1 MNNVFDRHP
10 ERRKGMD
17 PIFCGQVR
25 HLYEVERLSMR
36 QIAKKLGVSKKR
48 VCRVIRNEK
57 IPKPLPESILKPY
70 ERLIDQ
76 WYQEY
81 PFLKA
86 SQVYER
92 LKAYEFKGSYT
103 TVSVYTQ
110 KHRQKKRQ
118 PYHELT
124 FLPGEAA
131 QVDWIEVRLPWG
143 TAYGFAMILA
153 YSRYLYLRFYPHQS
167 LEFFLEGHIE
177 GFREMAG
184 VAHHHW
190 YDNIKT
196 VVIERSP
203 EMKFNAQFLDFA
215 RHFGFSI
222 HLCNPYRANE
232 KGRIERALRDLR
244 DYLRVNTFQD
254 LKELNRKV
262 SLWRIER
269 NQKIHRSVQKAPL
282 EALKEEKL
290 KALPAIPYRP
300 YRVVLA
306 SISKTGLVEFE
317 TNRYSVPS
325 SYAERTC
332 EIFAYPDHLEI
343 RIKGNRIAWHRR
355 RFGRKETIEDPTH
368 RETLLR
374 MTPQFK
380 AKRIYE
386 LMDRMDPAL
395 HHFLQEAGQEG
406 QNLFDIAYASFK
418 LLKHVSKAMLLSAV
432 REANRIGT
440 FNIRYVQSL
449 LQAPQPQPPTPVF
462 PQESKLL
469 DIDYE
474 RRNLK
479 DYDDL
484 L

>member
-1 MNNVFDRHP
+1 MEPMAWNQI
-10 ERRKGMD
+10 K
-17 PIFCGQVR
+17 
-25 HLYEVERLSMR
+25 HLYEVEKLSIR
-36 QIAKKLGVSKKR
+36 QIAKKLRRARKTVA
-48 VCRVIRNEK
+48 RVIHNERVMRSY
-57 IPKPLPESILKPY
+57 PDSMLRPY

-76 WYQEY
+76 WYQDY

-92 LKAYEFKGSYT
+92 LKSYGFKGSYC
-103 TVSVYTQ
+103 TVSVWTQ
-110 KHRQKKRQ
+110 KYRQKKKQ
-118 PYHELT
+118 AYHELT
-124 FLPGEAA
+124 FLPGEEA
-131 QVDWIEVRLPWG
+131 QIDWIEERLPWG
-143 TAYGFAMILA
+143 VAYGFAMILA
-153 YSRYLYLRFYPHQS
+153 YSRYLYVRFYPRQS
-167 LEFFLEGHIE
+167 LEFFLGGHIE
-177 GFREMAG
+177 AYREMGGLARR
-184 VAHHHW
+184 HR

-203 EMKFNAQFLDFA
+203 EVKFNAQFLDFA

-244 DYLRVNTFQD
+244 DFLRVNTFQD
-254 LKELNRKV
+254 LKDLNRKV

-269 NQKIHRSVQKAPL
+269 NQRIHRSTQKAPL

-306 SISKTGLVEFE
+306 PISKTGFIEFE

-325 SYAERTC
+325 SYAERSC
-332 EIFAYPDHLEI
+332 EIFVYPDHLEVMV
-343 RIKGNRIAWHRR
+343 KGNRIALHRR
-355 RFGRKETIEDPTH
+355 SFGRKEKIEDPTH

-380 AKRIYE
+380 SQRIFH
-386 LMDRMDPAL
+386 LMDQMDPAL
-395 HHFLQEAGQEG
+395 HHFLQEAGQED
-406 QNLFDIAYASFK
+406 QKPQDIAYEFFK

-440 FNIRYVQSL
+440 FKIRYVQSL
-449 LQAPQPQPPTPVF
+449 LQVPHPQPPNPVF

-479 DYDDL
+479 DYDEL

>member
-1 MNNVFDRHP
+1 MEPMVWNQI
-10 ERRKGMD
+10 K
-17 PIFCGQVR
+17 
-25 HLYEVERLSMR
+25 HLYDVEKLSIR
-36 QIAKKLGVSKKR
+36 QIANKLRRARKTVA
-48 VCRVIRNEK
+48 RVIHNERVMRSF
-57 IPKPLPESILKPY
+57 PDSMLRPY

-92 LKAYEFKGSYT
+92 LKSYGFKGSYG
-103 TVSVYTQ
+103 TVSVWTQ
-110 KHRQKKRQ
+110 RYRQKKKQ
-118 PYHELT
+118 AYHELT
-124 FLPGEAA
+124 FLPGEEA
-131 QVDWIEVRLPWG
+131 QVDWIEERLPWG
-143 TAYGFAMILA
+143 VSYGFGMILA
-153 YSRYLYLRFYPHQS
+153 YSRYLYLRFYPRQN

-177 GFREMAG
+177 AYREMEG
-184 VAHHHW
+184 VAHRHR

-203 EMKFNAQFLDFA
+203 ELKFNAQLLDFA

-244 DYLRVNTFQD
+244 DFLRVNTFRD
-254 LKELNRKV
+254 LKDLNRQV

-269 NQKIHRSVQKAPL
+269 NQRIHRSTQKAPL

-300 YRVVLA
+300 YRVALA
-306 SISKTGLVEFE
+306 SVSKTGFVEFE

-325 SYAERTC
+325 SYAQRSS
-332 EIFAYPDHLEI
+332 EILAYPDHLEVMLD
-343 RIKGNRIAWHRR
+343 GNRIAFHRR
-355 RFGRKETIEDPTH
+355 SFGRKEKVEDPSH
-368 RETLLR
+368 REKLLR

-380 AKRIYE
+380 SQRIFQ
-386 LMDRMDPAL
+386 LMDQMDPAL

-406 QNLFDIAYASFK
+406 QNSPDMAYEFFK

-432 REANRIGT
+432 REANHIGT
-440 FNIRYVQSL
+440 FKIRYVQGL
-449 LQAPQPQPPTPVF
+449 LEVPQPQPQNPVF

-469 DIDYE
+469 EIDYE

-479 DYDDL
+479 DYDEL

>member
-1 MNNVFDRHP
+1 M
-10 ERRKGMD
+10 EAT
-17 PIFCGQVR
+17 VR
-25 HLYEVERLSMR
+25 NQIKHLYEVEKLSIR
-36 QIAKKLGVSKKR
+36 QIAQKLRRARKTVA
-48 VCRVIRNEK
+48 RVIRNERVMRSY
-57 IPKPLPESILKPY
+57 PDSILRPY
-70 ERLIDQ
+70 DRLIDQ

-92 LKAYEFKGSYT
+92 LKSYGFQGGYT
-103 TVSVYTQ
+103 TVSVWTQ
-110 KHRQKKRQ
+110 KYRQKKR
-118 PYHELT
+118 PAYHELT
-124 FLPGEAA
+124 FLPGEEA
-131 QVDWIEVRLPWG
+131 QVDWVEERLPWG

-153 YSRYLYLRFYPHQS
+153 YSRYLYVRFYPRQS
-167 LEFFLEGHIE
+167 LEFFLEGHLE
-177 GFREMAG
+177 AYREMGG
-184 VAHHHW
+184 VARRHR

-203 EMKFNAQFLDFA
+203 ELKFNPQLLDFA

-244 DYLRVNTFQD
+244 DFLRVHTFED
-254 LKELNRKV
+254 LKELNRKA

-269 NQKIHRSVQKAPL
+269 NQRIHRSTHKTPI

-306 SISKTGLVEFE
+306 SVSKTGFVEFE
-317 TNRYSVPS
+317 ANRYSVPS
-325 SYAERTC
+325 SYAERSC
-332 EIFAYPDHLEI
+332 EIFAYPDHLDV
-343 RIKGNRIAWHRR
+343 RAKGNRVAFHRR
-355 RFGRKETIEDPTH
+355 SFGRKEKIEDPSH
-368 RETLLR
+368 REMLLR

-380 AKRIYE
+380 SQRIYQ
-386 LMDRMDPAL
+386 LMDQMDPAL
-395 HHFLQEAGQEG
+395 HHFLLEAGQEG
-406 QNLFDIAYASFK
+406 QYPLEIAHEFFK

-440 FNIRYVQSL
+440 FKIRYVQSL
-449 LQAPQPQPPTPVF
+449 LQVPQPQPPNPVF
-462 PQESKLL
+462 PQESRLL

-479 DYDDL
+479 DYDEL

>member
-1 MNNVFDRHP
+1 M
-10 ERRKGMD
+10 EAT
-17 PIFCGQVR
+17 VR
-25 HLYEVERLSMR
+25 NQIKHLYEVEKLSIR
-36 QIAKKLGVSKKR
+36 QIAQKLRRARKTVA
-48 VCRVIRNEK
+48 RVIRNERVMRSY
-57 IPKPLPESILKPY
+57 PDSILRPY
-70 ERLIDQ
+70 DRLIDQ

-92 LKAYEFKGSYT
+92 LKSYGFQGGYT
-103 TVSVYTQ
+103 TVSVWTQ
-110 KHRQKKRQ
+110 KYRQKKR
-118 PYHELT
+118 PAYHELT
-124 FLPGEAA
+124 FLPGEEA
-131 QVDWIEVRLPWG
+131 QVDWVEERLPWG

-153 YSRYLYLRFYPHQS
+153 YSRYLYVRFYPRQS
-167 LEFFLEGHIE
+167 LEFFLEGHLE
-177 GFREMAG
+177 AYREMGG
-184 VAHHHW
+184 VARRHR

-203 EMKFNAQFLDFA
+203 ELKFNPQLLDFA

-244 DYLRVNTFQD
+244 DFLRVHTFGD
-254 LKELNRKV
+254 LKELNREA

-269 NQKIHRSVQKAPL
+269 NQKIHRSTQKTPI

-306 SISKTGLVEFE
+306 SVSKTGFVEFE
-317 TNRYSVPS
+317 ANRYSVPS
-325 SYAERTC
+325 SYAERSC
-332 EIFAYPDHLEI
+332 EIFAYPDHLDV
-343 RIKGNRIAWHRR
+343 RAKGNRVAFHRR
-355 RFGRKETIEDPTH
+355 SFGRKEKIEDPSH
-368 RETLLR
+368 REMLLR

-380 AKRIYE
+380 SQRIYQ
-386 LMDRMDPAL
+386 LMDQMDPAL
-395 HHFLQEAGQEG
+395 HHFLLEAGQEG
-406 QNLFDIAYASFK
+406 QNPLDIAHEFFK

-440 FNIRYVQSL
+440 FKIRYVQSL
-449 LQAPQPQPPTPVF
+449 LQVPQPQPPNPVF
-462 PQESKLL
+462 PQESRLL

-479 DYDDL
+479 DYDEL

>member
-1 MNNVFDRHP
+1 
-10 ERRKGMD
+10 MD
-17 PIFCGQVR
+17 PIFCGHVK

-48 VCRVIRNEK
+48 VSRVIRNEK
-57 IPKPLPESILKPY
+57 ITKPLFESILKPY

-103 TVSVYTQ
+103 MVSLYTR
-110 KHRQKKRQ
+110 KYRQKRRQ
-118 PYHELT
+118 AYHELT
-124 FLPGEAA
+124 FLPGEEA
-131 QVDWIEVRLPWG
+131 QIDWIEERLPWG
-143 TAYGFAMILA
+143 VAYGFAMVLA
-153 YSRYLYLRFYPHQS
+153 YSRYLYVRFYSRQS

-177 GFREMAG
+177 AYREMGG
-184 VAHHHW
+184 VAHRHR

-203 EMKFNAQFLDFA
+203 ELKFNAQFLDFA

-244 DYLRVNTFQD
+244 DFLRVNTFQD

-262 SLWRIER
+262 SLWRTER
-269 NQKIHRSVQKAPL
+269 NQRVHRSTQKAPI

-306 SISKTGLVEFE
+306 SISKTGFVEFE

-325 SYAERTC
+325 SCAESSC
-332 EIFAYPDHLEI
+332 EILAYPDHLEVMV
-343 RIKGNRIAWHRR
+343 KGNRIAFHRR
-355 RFGRKETIEDPTH
+355 SFKRKEKIEDPTH

-374 MTPQFK
+374 MTPRFK
-380 AKRIYE
+380 SQRIYQ
-386 LMDRMDPAL
+386 LMDQMDPAL
-395 HHFLQEAGQEG
+395 HHFLQEAGQEDH
-406 QNLFDIAYASFK
+406 NPLDIAYEFFK

-440 FNIRYVQSL
+440 FKIRYIQGL
-449 LQAPQPQPPTPVF
+449 LQVPQPQPSNPVF
-462 PQESKLL
+462 PQESRLL

-479 DYDDL
+479 DYDEL

>member
-1 MNNVFDRHP
+1 MEPMVWNQI
-10 ERRKGMD
+10 K
-17 PIFCGQVR
+17 
-25 HLYEVERLSMR
+25 HLYDVEKLSIR
-36 QIAKKLGVSKKR
+36 QIAQKLRRARKTVA
-48 VCRVIRNEK
+48 RVIHNERVMRSF
-57 IPKPLPESILKPY
+57 PDSMLRPY

-92 LKAYEFKGSYT
+92 LKSYGFQGSYN
-103 TVSVYTQ
+103 TVSVWTQ
-110 KHRQKKRQ
+110 RYRQRKKQ
-118 PYHELT
+118 AYHELT
-124 FLPGEAA
+124 FLPGEEA
-131 QVDWIEVRLPWG
+131 QVDWIEERLPWG
-143 TAYGFAMILA
+143 VAYGFGMILA
-153 YSRYLYLRFYPHQS
+153 YSRYLYVRFYPRQN
-167 LEFFLEGHIE
+167 LEFFLEGHLE
-177 GFREMAG
+177 AYREMRG
-184 VAHHHW
+184 VAHRHR

-203 EMKFNAQFLDFA
+203 ELKFNAQFLDFA

-244 DYLRVNTFQD
+244 DFLRVNTFQD
-254 LKELNRKV
+254 LKDLNRRV
-262 SLWRIER
+262 GLWRIER
-269 NQKIHRSVQKAPL
+269 NQKIHRSTQKAPI

-290 KALPAIPYRP
+290 KALPAIAYRP
-300 YRVVLA
+300 YRVVLVPV
-306 SISKTGLVEFE
+306 SKTGFVEFE

-325 SYAERTC
+325 SYAERSC
-332 EIFAYPDHLEI
+332 EIFAYPDHLEVMV
-343 RIKGNRIAWHRR
+343 KGNRIALHRR
-355 RFGRKETIEDPTH
+355 SFNRKEKIEDPLH
-368 RETLLR
+368 REILLR

-380 AKRIYE
+380 SQRIYQ
-386 LMDRMDPAL
+386 LMDQMDPAL

-406 QNLFDIAYASFK
+406 QNSLEMAYALFK
-418 LLKHVSKAMLLSAV
+418 LLKQVSKAMLLSAV

-440 FNIRYVQSL
+440 FKIRYVQSL
-449 LQAPQPQPPTPVF
+449 LQVPQPQLPNPVF

-469 DIDYE
+469 EIDYE

-479 DYDDL
+479 DYDEL

>member
-1 MNNVFDRHP
+1 M
-10 ERRKGMD
+10 EAT
-17 PIFCGQVR
+17 VR
-25 HLYEVERLSMR
+25 NQIKHLYEVEKLSIR
-36 QIAKKLGVSKKR
+36 QIAQKLRRARKTVA
-48 VCRVIRNEK
+48 RVIRNERVMRSY
-57 IPKPLPESILKPY
+57 PDSILRPY
-70 ERLIDQ
+70 DRLIDQ

-92 LKAYEFKGSYT
+92 LKSYGFQGGYT
-103 TVSVYTQ
+103 TVSVWTQ
-110 KHRQKKRQ
+110 KYRQKKR
-118 PYHELT
+118 PAYHELT
-124 FLPGEAA
+124 FLPGEEA
-131 QVDWIEVRLPWG
+131 QVDWVEERLPWG

-153 YSRYLYLRFYPHQS
+153 YSRYLYVRFYPRQS
-167 LEFFLEGHIE
+167 LEFFLEGHLE
-177 GFREMAG
+177 AYREMGG
-184 VAHHHW
+184 VARRHR

-203 EMKFNAQFLDFA
+203 ELKFNPQLLDFA

-244 DYLRVNTFQD
+244 DFLRVHTFED
-254 LKELNRKV
+254 LKELNRKA

-269 NQKIHRSVQKAPL
+269 NQRIHRSTHKTPI

-306 SISKTGLVEFE
+306 SVSKTGFVEFE

-325 SYAERTC
+325 SYAERSC
-332 EIFAYPDHLEI
+332 EIFAYPDHLDV
-343 RIKGNRIAWHRR
+343 RAKGNRVAFHRR
-355 RFGRKETIEDPTH
+355 SFGRKEKIEDPSH
-368 RETLLR
+368 REMLLR

-380 AKRIYE
+380 SQRIYQ
-386 LMDRMDPAL
+386 LMDQMDPAL
-395 HHFLQEAGQEG
+395 HHFLLEAGQEG
-406 QNLFDIAYASFK
+406 QNPLDIAHEFFK

-440 FNIRYVQSL
+440 FKIRYVQSL
-449 LQAPQPQPPTPVF
+449 LQVSQPQPPNPVF
-462 PQESKLL
+462 PQESRLL

-479 DYDDL
+479 DYDEL

>member
-1 MNNVFDRHP
+1 MEPMVWNQI
-10 ERRKGMD
+10 K
-17 PIFCGQVR
+17 
-25 HLYEVERLSMR
+25 HLYEVEKLSIR
-36 QIAKKLGVSKKR
+36 QIAQKLRRARKTVA
-48 VCRVIRNEK
+48 RVIHNERVMRCF
-57 IPKPLPESILKPY
+57 PDSMLRPY
-70 ERLIDQ
+70 DQLINQ

-92 LKAYEFKGSYT
+92 LKSYGFKGSYN
-103 TVSVYTQ
+103 TVSVWTQ
-110 KHRQKKRQ
+110 RYRQKKRQ
-118 PYHELT
+118 VYHELT

-131 QVDWIEVRLPWG
+131 QIDWIEERLPWG
-143 TAYGFAMILA
+143 VAYGFAMILA
-153 YSRYLYLRFYPHQS
+153 YSRYLYVRFYPRQS

-177 GFREMAG
+177 AHREMGG
-184 VAHHHW
+184 VAHRHW

-203 EMKFNAQFLDFA
+203 ELKLNTQFLDFA

-244 DYLRVNTFQD
+244 DFLRINTFQD
-254 LKELNRKV
+254 LKDLNRKV
-262 SLWRIER
+262 NLWRIER
-269 NQKIHRSVQKAPL
+269 NQRIHRSTQKAPID
-282 EALKEEKL
+282 ALKEEKL

-306 SISKTGLVEFE
+306 PVSKTGFVEFE

-325 SYAERTC
+325 SYAEKAS
-332 EIFAYPDHLEI
+332 EIFAYPDHLEVML
-343 RIKGNRIAWHRR
+343 KGNRIALHRR
-355 RFGRKETIEDPTH
+355 SFGRKEKIEDPTH

-380 AKRIYE
+380 SQRIYQ
-386 LMDRMDPAL
+386 LIDQMDPAL
-395 HHFLQEAGQEG
+395 HHFLHEAGQED
-406 QNLFDIAYASFK
+406 QKALEIAYEFFK
-418 LLKHVSKAMLLSAV
+418 LLKHVSKPMLISAV
-432 REANRIGT
+432 REANRIKT
-440 FNIRYVQSL
+440 FNPRYVQSL
-449 LQAPQPQPPTPVF
+449 LQVPQPQPPNPVF

-469 DIDYE
+469 EIDYE

-479 DYDDL
+479 DYDEL

>member
-1 MNNVFDRHP
+1 
-10 ERRKGMD
+10 MD
-17 PIFCGQVR
+17 PIFYGQVR

-36 QIAKKLGVSKKR
+36 QIAKKLGVSRKR
-48 VCRVIRNEK
+48 VGRLIRNEK
-57 IPKPLPESILKPY
+57 ITRPLPESILKPY
-70 ERLIDQ
+70 ERLIEQ

-86 SQVYER
+86 SQVYQR
-92 LKAYEFKGSYT
+92 LKAYEFQGSYT
-103 TVSVYTQ
+103 TVSLHTQ
-110 KHRQKKRQ
+110 KYRQKKRQ
-118 PYHELT
+118 AYHELT

-131 QVDWIEVRLPWG
+131 QIDWIEERLPWG
-143 TAYGFAMILA
+143 VAYGFALILA
-153 YSRYLYLRFYPHQS
+153 YSRYLYVRFYPRQS

-177 GFREMAG
+177 AHREMGG
-184 VAHHHW
+184 VAHRHW
-190 YDNIKT
+190 YDNLKT

-203 EMKFNAQFLDFA
+203 ELKFNAQFLDFA
-215 RHFGFSI
+215 RHSGFSI

-244 DYLRVNTFQD
+244 DFLRVNTFQD
-254 LKELNRKV
+254 LQDLNRKV
-262 SLWRIER
+262 NLWRSEK
-269 NQKIHRSVQKAPL
+269 NQKIHRALPKTPR

-306 SISKTGLVEFE
+306 SISKTAFVELE

-325 SYAERTC
+325 SYAERSC
-332 EIFAYPDHLEI
+332 EIFAYPDHLEVM
-343 RIKGNRIAWHRR
+343 IKRNRIAFHRR
-355 RFGRKETIEDPTH
+355 SFGRKEKIEDPTH

-380 AKRIYE
+380 SRRIFQ
-386 LMDRMDPAL
+386 LIDQMDPAL

-406 QNLFDIAYASFK
+406 QNPQDLAYDFFQ
-418 LLKHVSKAMLLSAV
+418 LLKHVSKARLISAV
-432 REANRIGT
+432 QEANRNGT
-440 FNIRYVQSL
+440 FKIRYVQSL
-449 LQAPQPQPPTPVF
+449 LQMPQLQPPHPVF

-469 DIDYE
+469 DINYE

-479 DYDDL
+479 DYDEL